1 MVRTSMVLLALLAT
15 CPATLLSA
23 GSARAQDRGG
33 LAMRNQSLTL
43 EKIEANQ
50 GCPLSSTSVT
60 VGVNK
65 ATGFASSAQ
74 QRLGTQSGGGQSASG
89 QSGGGPS
96 GCRPLVSTQVVTGVN
111 LALGSKSNAG
121 QSIAAQ
127 GPRGVL
133 ATDTFTRGYNYAYG
147 ANSTA
152 NQRLSNQT
160 GR

>member
-1 MVRTSMVLLALLAT
+1 MVLLALLAA
-15 CPATLLSA
+15 CPVTLLSA

-33 LAMRNQSLTL
+33 LAMRNQSTTL

-65 ATGFASSAQ
+65 ATGFGSSAQ
-74 QRLGTQSGGGQSASG
+74 QKLGTQGGGGGQ
-89 QSGGGPS
+89 S
-96 GCRPLVSTQVVTGVN
+96 GCRPLVSTQVVAGVN

-121 QSIAAQ
+121 QSVAAQ

-152 NQRLSNQT
+152 NQRLSNQIS
-160 GR
+160 R